1 MKPALLPLIVII
13 ALLSGCSKAPE
24 TAAAKNPEETQRSKD
39 EVILSPAQQS
49 TAKIETQPAILS
61 DRPDVLLVK
70 GRIALPDDRTW
81 SVGVRTIGLVVVVY
95 AGLGD
100 YVRKGQVL
108 ARYHADEVREERAH
122 YRTALTELNRAET
135 ATAQAQRNRD
145 RAQRLLDLKAGSVQQ
160 VEQTQQE
167 LLTAQA
173 AVKRAQIEVD
183 RGRDLL
189 EDDLRVPV
197 EPPAPD
203 QDQLLDDVPII
214 APESGYIIQKNISP
228 GKTVELSA
236 VTFVIGDLSSVWM
249 LASVRQE
256 DLPMLRV
263 GQPAT
268 AILPGQPPQR
278 FAGKITNLGQELD
291 RETRTMQVR
300 ITLDNAR
307 GNLKPE
313 MLADA
318 EIPLA
323 RSKPA
328 LTVASDAV
336 QQIGGQDVVFVR
348 TAPDRFSVR
357 PIRIGETSDGRTP
370 VLEGIQ
376 AGDQVVVRG
385 SFILKS
391 QLLKSTLDSE

>member
-13 ALLSGCSKAPE
+13 ALLSGCSKTPE

-81 SVGVRTIGLVVVVY
+81 SVGVRTIGLVMVVY

-122 YRTALTELNRAET
+122 YRTALTELSRAET

-160 VEQTQQE
+160 VEQSQQE
-167 LLTAQA
+167 LVTAQA

-203 QDQLLDDVPII
+203 QDQLLDDVPIL
-214 APESGYIIQKNISP
+214 APESGYIIQKNITP

-236 VTFVIGDLSSVWM
+236 VTFVIGDLSKVWM

-278 FAGKITNLGQELD
+278 FCGKDHEPGAG
-291 RETRTMQVR
+291 V
-300 ITLDNAR
+300 
-307 GNLKPE
+307 
-313 MLADA
+313 
-318 EIPLA
+318 
-323 RSKPA
+323 
-328 LTVASDAV
+328 
-336 QQIGGQDVVFVR
+336 
-348 TAPDRFSVR
+348 
-357 PIRIGETSDGRTP
+357 
-370 VLEGIQ
+370 
-376 AGDQVVVRG
+376 
-385 SFILKS
+385 
-391 QLLKSTLDSE
+391 